1 MRKTKTLLVGG
12 YIKTSLLDVD
22 FIKGLNFNFTMGTVG
37 GWSIGADSIVSGN
50 LSAEYMEI
58 HSGSTP
64 YVYMKN
70 ADQASGSSDYSKLD
84 PKSLFISSSGVLTPS
99 AWNPVLA
106 VAAFKFNDFTWNYS
120 DPTRVAVFAS
130 SPPAGVALLTQ
141 GLSLLQ
147 GDVHI
152 TGNLYVNGTLIA

>member
-1 MRKTKTLLVGG
+1 MRSTKTLLVGG

-22 FIKGLNFNFTMGTVG
+22 FIKGLNFNFVMGTIG
-37 GWSIGADSIVSGN
+37 GWSIGADNIVSGN
-50 LSAEYMEI
+50 PSAEYMEI

-70 ADQASGSSDYSKLD
+70 ADQASGTSDYSKID
-84 PKSLFISSSGVLTPS
+84 PKSIFISSSGTLTPS

-106 VAAFKFNDFTWNYS
+106 VGAFKLNPFTPDWS
-120 DPTRVAVFAS
+120 EPTRVAVYAS
-130 SPPAGVALLTQ
+130 APAAGVALLTQ

-147 GDVHI
+147 GDVYI
-152 TGNLYVNGTLIA
+152 TGHLYVNGTLIA